1 MVSKSAT
8 KKTTSKTTVAK
19 RTTAA
24 KKTSAKKATI
34 KSTVAKKQAKGLGR
48 GLGALLG
55 DDISMT
61 QVIRGDAT
69 LDSVATNVDTPVAA
83 PSEAIAPQSTT
94 NTLQLKQLRAGK
106 YQPRTKMEQEKLD
119 ELADSIA
126 REGIMQPLLV
136 RPLAGEKDVF
146 EIIAGERRFRAAK
159 IAGLNEVPVLIRDV
173 NDEQAAIMAL
183 IENMQRED
191 LNPLEEAKG
200 IRRLIDEFN
209 FTHEQAAESIGRS
222 RSYTSN
228 LLRLLNLAE
237 PVQEQLLEGQID
249 MGHARAL
256 LAVSAAEQIL
266 LVHQVVAKQ
275 LSVRET
281 ERLVKQF
288 LNKDNQ
294 SKKIITKERSRDVV
308 RLEEA
313 LSDYL
318 GTKVTIKVNAKQ
330 KGQLL
335 IDFHDWEQLN
345 NLLEKQGLADV
356 IEN

>member
-1 MVSKSAT
+1 MVSKST
-8 KKTTSKTTVAK
+8 SKKTT
-19 RTTAA
+19 
-24 KKTSAKKATI
+24 AKKAI
-34 KSTVAKKQAKGLGR
+34 KVASPRKQAKGLGR

-55 DDISMT
+55 DDVAIA
-61 QVIRGDAT
+61 QVIRGDAAPDT
-69 LDSVATNVDTPVAA
+69 VSKISDSSKSGTDSAVVQKSSTN
-83 PSEAIAPQSTT
+83 S
-94 NTLQLKQLRAGK
+94 LQLNQLKAGK
-106 YQPRTKMEQEKLD
+106 YQPRTRMEQEKLE

-136 RPLAGEKDVF
+136 RPIAGETELY

-159 IAGLNEVPVLIRDV
+159 IAGLTTVPVLIREV
-173 NDEQAAIMAL
+173 SDEQAAVMAL

-200 IRRLIDEFN
+200 IDRLIKEFS

-228 LLRLLNLAE
+228 LLRLLNLSE
-237 PVQEQLLEGQID
+237 PVQELLLEGQID

-256 LAVSAAEQIL
+256 LSLSAAEQIL
-266 LVHQVVAKQ
+266 IATQVVAKQ

-281 ERLVKQF
+281 EKLVKQI
-288 LNKDNQ
+288 LSNEHQNNKATAN
-294 SKKIITKERSRDVV
+294 KEKNRDVV
-308 RLEEA
+308 RIEEA

-318 GTKVTIKVNAKQ
+318 GTKVAIKVNAKQ

-345 NLLEKQGLADV
+345 ALLEKQGLAGV
-356 IEN
+356 IDN

>member
-1 MVSKSAT
+1 MVSKST
-8 KKTTSKTTVAK
+8 SKKTAVKKSVAK
-19 RTTAA
+19 
-24 KKTSAKKATI
+24 KSVAKKAV
-34 KSTVAKKQAKGLGR
+34 KVATPRKQAKGLGR

-55 DDISMT
+55 EDVAIA
-61 QVIRGDAT
+61 QVIRGDS
-69 LDSVATNVDTPVAA
+69 LSESVLSPGHDKAQGTAA
-83 PSEAIAPQSTT
+83 VEEKSNTT
-94 NTLQLKQLRAGK
+94 NTLRLNQLKAGK
-106 YQPRTKMEQEKLD
+106 YQPRTHMEQEKLE

-126 REGIMQPLLV
+126 REGIMQPILV
-136 RPLAGEKDVF
+136 RLIAGEVEQY

-159 IAGLNEVPVLIRDV
+159 IAGLTEVPVLIRDV
-173 NDEQAAIMAL
+173 SDEQAAVMAL

-200 IRRLIDEFN
+200 IDRLIKEFD
-209 FTHEQAAESIGRS
+209 FTHEQVAESIGRS

-228 LLRLLNLAE
+228 LLRLLNLSE
-237 PVQEQLLEGQID
+237 PVQSLLVSGQID

-256 LAVSAAEQIL
+256 LTLPAAEQIL
-266 LVHQVVAKQ
+266 IANQVVAKQ

-288 LNKDNQ
+288 SMQNKQQAKTADN
-294 SKKIITKERSRDVV
+294 KERSRDVV
-308 RLEEA
+308 RIEEA

-318 GTKVTIKVNAKQ
+318 GTKVAIKINAKQ

-345 NLLEKQGLADV
+345 ALLEKQGLAGV
-356 IEN
+356 IDN

>member
-1 MVSKSAT
+1 M
-8 KKTTSKTTVAK
+8 
-19 RTTAA
+19 
-24 KKTSAKKATI
+24 
-34 KSTVAKKQAKGLGR
+34 
-48 GLGALLG
+48 
-55 DDISMT
+55 
-61 QVIRGDAT
+61 
-69 LDSVATNVDTPVAA
+69 
-83 PSEAIAPQSTT
+83 
-94 NTLQLKQLRAGK
+94 
-106 YQPRTKMEQEKLD
+106 
-119 ELADSIA
+119 
-126 REGIMQPLLV
+126 
-136 RPLAGEKDVF
+136 
-146 EIIAGERRFRAAK
+146 
-159 IAGLNEVPVLIRDV
+159 PVLIRDV
-173 NDEQAAIMAL
+173 SDEQAAIMAL

-237 PVQEQLLEGQID
+237 PVQEQLIEGLID

-256 LAVSAAEQIL
+256 LALNSAEQIL
-266 LVHQVVAKQ
+266 LAHQVVAKQ

-288 LNKDNQ
+288 LNQDKQ
-294 SKKIITKERSRDVV
+294 QKKPLSKERSRDVL

-318 GTKVTIKVNAKQ
+318 GTTVTIKVNAKQ

>member
-1 MVSKSAT
+1 MTSKST
-8 KKTTSKTTVAK
+8 SKKTT
-19 RTTAA
+19 A
-24 KKTSAKKATI
+24 KKTTAKKAVKTAAPR
-34 KSTVAKKQAKGLGR
+34 KLAKGLGR
-48 GLGALLG
+48 GLSALLG
-55 DDISMT
+55 DDVAIA
-61 QVIRGDAT
+61 QVIRGDAGDPVQT
-69 LDSVATNVDTPVAA
+69 AVSEMADSAKSHTESVMAHQN
-83 PSEAIAPQSTT
+83 QS
-94 NTLQLKQLRAGK
+94 NSLQLKQLKAGK
-106 YQPRTKMEQEKLD
+106 YQPRSHMEQEKLD

-136 RPLAGEKDVF
+136 RPIAGETEQY

-159 IAGLNEVPVLIRDV
+159 IAGLAEVPVLIRDV
-173 NDEQAAIMAL
+173 SDEQAAVMAL

-191 LNPLEEAKG
+191 LNPLEEANG
-200 IRRLIDEFN
+200 IDRLIKEFN

-228 LLRLLNLAE
+228 LLRLLNLSE
-237 PVQEQLLEGQID
+237 PVQELLIEGQID

-256 LAVSAAEQIL
+256 LSLSAAEQIL
-266 LVHQVVAKQ
+266 IANQVVAKQ

-281 ERLVKQF
+281 ERLVKQI
-288 LNKDNQ
+288 LSHENQ
-294 SKKIITKERSRDVV
+294 SAKPSTTQDRSRDVV

-318 GTKVTIKVNAKQ
+318 GTRVSIKVNTKQ

-345 NLLEKQGLADV
+345 ALLEKQGLAGV
-356 IEN
+356 VEN

>member
-1 MVSKSAT
+1 MVNKSVSK
-8 KKTTSKTTVAK
+8 K
-19 RTTAA
+19 TAA
-24 KKTSAKKATI
+24 KKAVKK
-34 KSTVAKKQAKGLGR
+34 VAAPKKQAKGLGR
-48 GLGALLG
+48 GLSALLG
-55 DDISMT
+55 DDIAIA
-61 QVIRGDAT
+61 QVIRGDAPAEIT
-69 LDSVATNVDTPVAA
+69 ANKAA
-83 PSEAIAPQSTT
+83 PDTKVSETSTEQSKAS
-94 NTLQLKQLRAGK
+94 NSLLLKQLRAGK
-106 YQPRTKMEQEKLD
+106 YQPRTKMEQQKLD

-126 REGIMQPLLV
+126 REGIMQPILV
-136 RPLAGEKDVF
+136 RPLADQEGVF

-159 IAGLNEVPVLIRDV
+159 IAGLTEVPVLIRDV
-173 NDEQAAIMAL
+173 SDEQAAIMAL

-228 LLRLLNLAE
+228 LLRLINLAE
-237 PVQEQLLEGQID
+237 PVQEMLIDGQID

-256 LAVSAAEQIL
+256 LAVSSAEQIL
-266 LVHQVVAKQ
+266 LAHQVVARE

-281 ERLVKQF
+281 ERLVKHF
-288 LNKDNQ
+288 LNQ
-294 SKKIITKERSRDVV
+294 ASQITKTAPKERSRDVV
-308 RLEEA
+308 RIEEA

-345 NLLEKQGLADV
+345 TLLEKQGLANI